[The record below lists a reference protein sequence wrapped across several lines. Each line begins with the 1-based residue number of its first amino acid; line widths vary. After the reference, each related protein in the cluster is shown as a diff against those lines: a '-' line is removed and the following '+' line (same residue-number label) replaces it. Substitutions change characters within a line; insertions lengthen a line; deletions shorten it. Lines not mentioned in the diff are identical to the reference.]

1 MASYRYHLFFKVL
14 CLTLAGCAVVPAV
27 TAGDVP
33 AAEPGKA
40 GEAPTGVMGVP
51 DQNSVVHLYFA
62 RRNSFFLSAE
72 QRSLLH
78 QNNPPGLAHAIVSAL
93 IKGPQKGLMNTIP
106 AGTRLNALYIASDG
120 TCYIDLSAAVSKNH
134 PGGSKSEM
142 LTVYSMVNSLV
153 LNVPEV
159 EDVQILID
167 GNETP
172 TLAGHIDMQL
182 PFKANMLLIR

>member
-1 MASYRYHLFFKVL
+1 MSSYRYHVFFKAL
-14 CLTLAGCAVVPAV
+14 CIILAGCAAVPAV
-27 TAGDVP
+27 TAGDVF
-33 AAEPGKA
+33 AAEPDRA
-40 GEAPTGVMGVP
+40 GAAPTDAEGIP

-72 QRSLLH
+72 QRSVLH

-106 AGTRLNALYIASDG
+106 ADTRLNALYIAPDG
-120 TCYIDLSAAVSKNH
+120 TCYVDLSAAVGKNH
-134 PGGSKSEM
+134 PGGSKPEL
-142 LTVYSMVNSLV
+142 LTVYSIVNSLV

-159 EDVQILID
+159 ESVQILID

>member
-1 MASYRYHLFFKVL
+1 MSSYRYHVSFKAL
-14 CLTLAGCAVVPAV
+14 CLILAGCAVAPAV
-27 TAGDVP
+27 TVGYIF
-33 AAEPGKA
+33 AAAPDTAGKA
-40 GEAPTGVMGVP
+40 PAGVVGVP
-51 DQNSVVHLYFA
+51 THNSVVHLYFA

-72 QRSLLH
+72 QRSVLH

-106 AGTRLNALYIASDG
+106 AGTRLNALYITPDG
-120 TCYIDLSAAVSKNH
+120 TCYVDLSAAVTKNH
-134 PGGSKSEM
+134 PGGSKSEL

-167 GNETP
+167 GNEAP